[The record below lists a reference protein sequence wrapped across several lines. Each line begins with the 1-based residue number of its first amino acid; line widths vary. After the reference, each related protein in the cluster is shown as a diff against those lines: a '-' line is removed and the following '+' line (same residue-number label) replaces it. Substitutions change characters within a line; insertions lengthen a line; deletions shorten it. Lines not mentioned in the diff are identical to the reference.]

1 MGNDVV
7 HESGIWAIGLLRGSS
22 LDCLKRTAIANP
34 IVTASDFLKWNG
46 QAVADPFAIFR
57 NGTWFLF
64 FELFQEGSNHAVIGA
79 SRSDNL
85 RDWEPLGIVL
95 KQPHHLSYPFVF
107 EHDGQIY
114 MMPESKS
121 VKRVDLFRAVEFPYR
136 WEFEKTILRG
146 RFMDC
151 SMVQHGGRYWIF
163 AGWRSYGL
171 KLFHA
176 SSPLGPWKSHW
187 LPCIRSYSRSSSR
200 PGGRPVLQDNKLIR
214 FSQDCTDYYGQQ
226 LRAWNV
232 TRMNRLWYAE
242 EPLYAEPILS
252 GSGQGW
258 NARCMHHIDA
268 FRVPTLGSDSA
279 DAHEWMAFVDGCA

>member
-7 HESGIWAIGLLRGSS
+7 LESGIWAIGLLRGSS
-22 LDCLKRTAIANP
+22 LDCLKPTAIANP
-34 IVTASDFLKWNG
+34 IVTASDFEKWNG

-57 NGTWFLF
+57 DGTWFLF
-64 FELFQEGSNHAVIGA
+64 FELFQKGSGNAVIGA
-79 SRSDNL
+79 CRSDNL

-107 EHDGQIY
+107 EHDGQVY

-121 VKRVDLFRAVEFPYR
+121 VQRVDLFRAVEFPYR

-151 SMVQHGGRYWIF
+151 SMVQHAGRYWIF

-176 SSPLGPWKSHW
+176 SSPRGPWKSHW

-200 PGGRPVLQDNKLIR
+200 PGGRPVRHDNKLIR